1 MMFGAQI
8 ASRALSIDRLRAE
21 IIENSQ
27 LPVSK
32 YDIVACD
39 LPWFGEMAAAGR
51 LLSLDALITQSNF
64 DAEDFHHDA
73 LASSRYRGRQYGI
86 PILMTAEMMVYRADL
101 LAEAAVAPPT
111 TVGDALEVARRL
123 HDPNRGLYGLAWNG
137 ARGTP
142 LGHSF
147 IMIMGAFGR
156 PVLNLRPTAD
166 GFDAEWVNGDEMR
179 PMFLSAEARETAEYL
194 RELVAYSPPNVLN
207 MSWYDRAAA
216 FADGRA
222 AMAYSHSLLAPLF
235 ELNEKSP
242 AYRRTGYMPHPTG
255 PGARPIAPLG
265 GYAVAIPA
273 NVAPERIAP
282 VWAALQT
289 FTSAHAVRLYT
300 MNGSLACARKSVSG
314 EPQVRALSPMLSA
327 IDDMASRGFLKM
339 WPRPPTPDISDVIT
353 VAGEE
358 IHDALVG
365 HKTIAAALANAQNR
379 VDALMRQRGRY

>member
-1 MMFGAQI
+1 
-8 ASRALSIDRLRAE
+8 
-21 IIENSQ
+21 
-27 LPVSK
+27 
-32 YDIVACD
+32 
-39 LPWFGEMAAAGR
+39 
-51 LLSLDALITQSNF
+51 
-64 DAEDFHHDA
+64 
-73 LASSRYRGRQYGI
+73 
-86 PILMTAEMMVYRADL
+86 
-101 LAEAAVAPPT
+101 
-111 TVGDALEVARRL
+111 
-123 HDPNRGLYGLAWNG
+123 LYGLAWNG

-156 PVLNLRPTAD
+156 PVLNLRTTAD

-207 MSWYDRAAA
+207 MSWYDRAAT